1 VVFHAINHNFFSQR
15 KDIADIDTMPA
26 CFQPTPGLSPDSEK
40 EPQVEEMSSNETLVA
55 VCGVAIRA
63 PGGIKNAADY
73 WDLIING
80 RDARGPTP
88 PSRYNI
94 DGFDGSLGGRGSIK
108 TRFGYF
114 LEDDLSKID
123 TSFFSM
129 SRKEVERCD
138 PQQRLLL
145 EVTREA
151 LENAGEIDYRGKRV
165 ACFIGTFGDDWAQLA
180 GKETLHPR
188 GGLGYVTT
196 GHGDLMLSN
205 RVSYEYDL
213 KGPRQVVSC
222 QECEMRS
229 YTIS

>member
-1 VVFHAINHNFFSQR
+1 MSSY
-15 KDIADIDTMPA
+15 
-26 CFQPTPGLSPDSEK
+26 FQPTPDLSPGSEK
-40 EPQVEEMSSNETLVA
+40 APQVQAGSSNETLVA
-55 VCGVAIRA
+55 VCGVALRA
-63 PGGIKNAADY
+63 PGGIKNTADY
-73 WDLIING
+73 WDLLVNG
-80 RDARGPTP
+80 RDARGPIP

-94 DGFDGSLGGRGSIK
+94 DGFDDSLGGRGPIK

-114 LEDDLSKID
+114 LDDDLSQLD

-151 LENAGEIDYRGKRV
+151 LEDAGEVDYRGKRI
-165 ACFIGTFGDDWAQLA
+165 ACFVGTFGDDWAQIA
-180 GKETLHPR
+180 GKETLHPQ

-213 KGPRQVVSC
+213 KGPRQVFPSSSV
-222 QECEMRS
+222 QKT
-229 YTIS
+229 TIIDGDS